1 VKSTIAWRARHGLDE
16 PGLLCGGPDALV
28 FGPVAKF
35 YASMT
40 VRDAV
45 SYYVPDADRGAVLV
59 AVPGLLDFHQMVAT
73 LSEEEQAQ
81 AHRLAVEWL
90 HRQCDEVT
98 RRTGYLTKYVRLI
111 DLHGMSLRGI
121 NRRFQRRDAEN
132 TKAIEDFYP
141 QLLGAVFICHA
152 PRWLQGV
159 WRGLRTMMSA
169 RVLEKVDFLEPRT
182 NAKERQKLMR
192 WITIENLPRCFGG
205 TSDTWPPPNTRFAPV
220 SCGDGVAEVRTRL

>member
-1 VKSTIAWRARHGLDE
+1 
-16 PGLLCGGPDALV
+16 
-28 FGPVAKF
+28 
-35 YASMT
+35 M
-40 VRDAV
+40 
-45 SYYVPDADRGAVLV
+45 
-59 AVPGLLDFHQMVAT
+59 
-73 LSEEEQAQ
+73 QAQ

-169 RVLEKVDFLEPRT
+169 RVLEKVIAADCRG
-182 NAKERQKLMR
+182 
-192 WITIENLPRCFGG
+192 LPRIATDRA
-205 TSDTWPPPNTRFAPV
+205 TSWLTQKITDCTP
-220 SCGDGVAEVRTRL
+220 GRLP

>member
-1 VKSTIAWRARHGLDE
+1 
-16 PGLLCGGPDALV
+16 
-28 FGPVAKF
+28 
-35 YASMT
+35 M
-40 VRDAV
+40 
-45 SYYVPDADRGAVLV
+45 
-59 AVPGLLDFHQMVAT
+59 
-73 LSEEEQAQ
+73 QAQ

-111 DLHGMSLRGI
+111 DLHGMSIRGI

-169 RVLEKVDFLEPRT
+169 RVLEKVIAADCRG
-182 NAKERQKLMR
+182 
-192 WITIENLPRCFGG
+192 LPRIAADCRGLPRIATDRAASWLTQKITDCTRRS
-205 TSDTWPPPNTRFAPV
+205 TSLSHGPTLG
-220 SCGDGVAEVRTRL
+220 SVRS